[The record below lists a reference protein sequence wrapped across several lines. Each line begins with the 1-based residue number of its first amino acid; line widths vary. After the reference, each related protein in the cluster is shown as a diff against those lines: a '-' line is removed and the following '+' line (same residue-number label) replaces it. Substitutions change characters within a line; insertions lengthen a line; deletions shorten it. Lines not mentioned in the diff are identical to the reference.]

1 MDGNYSKALEL
12 YDDVLGKYPW
22 HIVALCCK
30 KRCFEGLG
38 DSTKAQEM
46 MKMINELIKTNKR
59 SQAMLMKY
67 SDLMEELQKIVPN
80 YDKSILNDNKF
91 DEALT
96 LGTKTN

>member
-1 MDGNYSKALEL
+1 
-12 YDDVLGKYPW
+12 
-22 HIVALCCK
+22 
-30 KRCFEGLG
+30 
-38 DSTKAQEM
+38 
-46 MKMINELIKTNKR
+46 
-59 SQAMLMKY
+59 MLMKY